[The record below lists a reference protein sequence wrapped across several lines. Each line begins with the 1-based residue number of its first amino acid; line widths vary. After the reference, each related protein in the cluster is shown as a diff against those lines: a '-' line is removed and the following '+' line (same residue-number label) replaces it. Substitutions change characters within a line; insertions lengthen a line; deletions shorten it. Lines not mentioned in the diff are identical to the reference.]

1 MWWKVMLVVL
11 AVIAVAVWYPPERWW
26 ALGFLLLLA
35 LVGLFSAA
43 LWIHKRRRTEA
54 DEMDETRELLEDLRD
69 AAAWL
74 FGLWP

>member
-1 MWWKVMLVVL
+1 VVESDARRACCDRRCGLV
-11 AVIAVAVWYPPERWW
+11 PTERWW

-43 LWIHKRRRTEA
+43 LWIHKRRHTEA
-54 DEMDETRELLEDLRD
+54 DEMDETRGLLEDLRD

>member
-1 MWWKVMLVVL
+1 VGT
-11 AVIAVAVWYPPERWW
+11 
-26 ALGFLLLLA
+26 GFLLILA

-43 LWIHKRRRTEA
+43 LWIHKRRHTEG

-74 FGLWP
+74 FNLWP